1 MIDTDKYIDCS
12 SDRWIVTA
20 DKTRSAF
27 VVKNGL
33 GIVVAEVNDLETA
46 ILMRDSPKLLTE
58 VKRLREENERLHE
71 AIRGCDSMKCTWLYE
86 GTYKEMT
93 KHD

>member
-20 DKTRSAF
+20 DETRSAF

-58 VKRLREENERLHE
+58 VKRLREAVKTLNEIIDTAQKFLKVIE
-71 AIRGCDSMKCTWLYE
+71 
-86 GTYKEMT
+86 
-93 KHD
+93 